1 MSTPVNRLGAS
12 VHRTLVIDC
21 LENLNISCIV
31 IVDVSEI
38 RVIPLTQHTKALKAL
53 TLGIYLLNRHLAA
66 ELTDLL
72 GRQLI
77 ELLCAKHLLNLV
89 LDWLTMAVPTRNI
102 RSLEALHSLIAVDD
116 VLGNL
121 ILCVT
126 QVNWTICI
134 RRSIMKDKLI
144 VSLVLL
150 HQELIDVV
158 LVPISQTLRLV
169 LRK

>member
-1 MSTPVNRLGAS
+1 M
-12 VHRTLVIDC
+12 
-21 LENLNISCIV
+21 
-31 IVDVSEI
+31 
-38 RVIPLTQHTKALKAL
+38 
-53 TLGIYLLNRHLAA
+53 
-66 ELTDLL
+66 
-72 GRQLI
+72 
-77 ELLCAKHLLNLV
+77 

-121 ILCVT
+121 ILCVA
-126 QVNWTICI
+126 QVNWTVCI
-134 RRSIMKDKLI
+134 RRSIMKDKL
-144 VSLVLL
+144 VMSLILL